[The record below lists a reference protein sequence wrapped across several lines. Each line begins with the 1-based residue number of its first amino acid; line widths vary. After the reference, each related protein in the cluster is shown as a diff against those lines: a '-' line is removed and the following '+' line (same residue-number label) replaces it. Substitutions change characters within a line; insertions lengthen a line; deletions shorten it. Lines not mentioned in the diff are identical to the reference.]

1 MQAILQA
8 TSGPAAGTKILVRPG
23 QHVQVGRTRWAD
35 YSVPDDPALS
45 DVHFAIHCG
54 AQGCRI
60 RDLNSGTGTLVN
72 GAKVKEGPL
81 HTGDQITAGQ
91 TTFSVIV
98 EGELAAGL
106 GPATPGDAGQNQPP
120 PARSPTAADYC
131 GNIELSEP
139 ARPLLQEGIAPA
151 AFLDLLVA
159 QQLFP
164 DALRFLAAW
173 LPKPT
178 AIAWGCSCLR
188 SAFGEACPPGEK
200 AAIEAAQQ
208 WADDPTEDHRRAT
221 WAAAE
226 TAGFDTAAGLLALGA
241 FSSGGSLA
249 PPGVD
254 PVPPAEGI
262 TAQMTAA
269 ALTIAATQG
278 PARPDERPVSAIPG
292 TGQDA
297 TGRGAQVGG
306 ERLTNGQLSGKPGAG
321 LHCLRTAKK
330 SSSL

>member
-8 TSGPAAGTKILVRPG
+8 TSGPAVGTKILVRPG

-35 YSVPDDPALS
+35 YAVPDDPALS

-54 AQGCRI
+54 SQGCRI
-60 RDLNSGTGTLVN
+60 RDLSSGTGTLVN
-72 GAKVKEGPL
+72 GVKVQEGIV

-98 EGELAAGL
+98 EGESAAGL
-106 GPATPGDAGQNQPP
+106 GSPTAGDAGQV
-120 PARSPTAADYC
+120 PAPRDPTAADYC
-131 GNIELSEP
+131 GHIQLSEP
-139 ARPLLQEGIAPA
+139 ARALLQEGTAPA

-159 QQLFP
+159 QQHLP

-173 LPKPT
+173 LPKPM
-178 AIAWGCSCLR
+178 AVAWGCSCLQ
-188 SAFGEACPPGEK
+188 STFGETCPPGEK
-200 AAIEAAQQ
+200 AAIAAAQQ

-221 WAAAE
+221 WDAAE
-226 TAGFDTAAGLLALGA
+226 KVGFDTAAGLLALGT

-254 PVPPAEGI
+254 PVPPAEEI

-278 PARPDERPVSAIPG
+278 LPGQTANRYRGFLEQGKKLVLPSTPG
-292 TGQDA
+292 T
-297 TGRGAQVGG
+297 
-306 ERLTNGQLSGKPGAG
+306 
-321 LHCLRTAKK
+321 
-330 SSSL
+330 